1 MLKFIIA
8 FLAGK
13 AAKILLKLLG
23 RRATHFP
30 GELALKICPDFL
42 KYIGKP
48 KNIICVTGTNGKTS
62 TCNMIEDSLRQDGL
76 KILDNSFGSNTLPG
90 ICATFIDGVNFFNK
104 PVYENCVLEVDE
116 RSSLHI
122 YKYVTPTYFICTNL
136 FRDSVMRNAHT
147 EFIFSMIN
155 DYLPSSTKLILNGDD
170 VISSRLGEGI
180 NESRIF
186 FGVNK
191 LEGEQTEDYN
201 IINDG
206 RACPVCGAKMI
217 FDFKRY
223 HHIGKAH
230 CSRCNVKSPDADY
243 TVVSADEKAKTITVS
258 LKGEEHTF
266 PMVNEAIFNIY
277 NEVAVIALLSE
288 YGYAPEKIASFM
300 GKLHITS
307 TRYNETQAGDVRVIC
322 TMLKGYNP
330 IACSRNCHTAR
341 VREGKKAVFF
351 MVDDIHNEQDDSESI
366 TWHYEAD
373 YEALNDESITHIF
386 ASGPRALDVKY
397 RLLLAGIPEEKIT
410 VGRYE
415 KDVIEKMSL
424 DGTDA
429 LLIFYDMHRYDK
441 LEKEV
446 KPAIVSKFA
455 KGGQVK

>member
-13 AAKILLKLLG
+13 AAKILLKLFG

-76 KILDNSFGSNTLPG
+76 EILDNSFGSNTLPG

-104 PVYENCVLEVDE
+104 PVYETCVLEVDE

-122 YKYVTPTYFICTNL
+122 YKYVTPAYFICTNL

-155 DYLPSSTKLILNGDD
+155 DYLPASTKLILNGDD

-180 NESRIF
+180 NKSRVF
-186 FGVNK
+186 FGVDK
-191 LEGEQTEDYN
+191 LDGEQTEDYN

-230 CSRCNVKSPDADY
+230 CSRCDVKSPAADY
-243 TVVSADEKAKTITVS
+243 TVVAADEKTKTIILS
-258 LKGEEHTF
+258 LKGKEYTF

-277 NEVAVIALLSE
+277 NEAAVIALLSE

-300 GKLHITS
+300 SNLHITS
-307 TRYNETQAGDVRVIC
+307 TRYNETQAGDVKVIC

-386 ASGPRALDVKY
+386 ASGPRSLDVKY

-415 KDVIEKMSL
+415 KDVIEKMNL

-455 KGGQVK
+455 KEDK

>member
-30 GELALKICPDFL
+30 GELVLKICPDFL

-76 KILDNSFGSNTLPG
+76 EILDNSFGSNTLPG
-90 ICATFIDGVNFFNK
+90 ICATMIDGVNFFNK

-122 YKYVTPTYFICTNL
+122 YKYVTPNYFICTNL

-155 DYLPSSTKLILNGDD
+155 DYLPASTKLILNGDD

-180 NESRIF
+180 NQSRVF
-186 FGVNK
+186 FGVDK
-191 LEGEQTEDYN
+191 LEGEMTEDYN

-230 CSRCNVKSPDADY
+230 CSHCDVKSPDADY
-243 TVVSADEKAKTITVS
+243 TVVVADKKAKTITVS
-258 LKGEEHTF
+258 LRGKEYIF
-266 PMVNEAIFNIY
+266 PMINEAIFNIY

-288 YGYAPEKIASFM
+288 CGYAPEKIASFM
-300 GKLHITS
+300 SNLNITS
-307 TRYNETQAGDVRVIC
+307 TRYNETQAGDVKVIC

-386 ASGPRALDVKY
+386 ASGPRSLDVKY

-410 VGRYE
+410 VGRHE

-429 LLIFYDMHRYDK
+429 LLIFYDMHRYDM

-446 KPAIVSKFA
+446 KPAIVKKFA
-455 KGGQVK
+455 KEDK

>member
-155 DYLPSSTKLILNGDD
+155 DYLPESTKLILNGDD
-170 VISSRLGEGI
+170 VISSRLGESI
-180 NESRIF
+180 NESRVF
-186 FGVNK
+186 FGVDK
-191 LEGEQTEDYN
+191 LDGEQTEDYN

-230 CSRCNVKSPDADY
+230 CSRCDVKSPDADY
-243 TVVSADEKAKTITVS
+243 TVISADEKAKTITVS
-258 LKGEEHTF
+258 LKGKAHTF
-266 PMVNEAIFNIY
+266 PMINEAIFNIY

-288 YGYAPEKIASFM
+288 YGYSPEKIASFM
-300 GKLHITS
+300 SKLHITS

-386 ASGPRALDVKY
+386 ASGPRSLDVKY

-410 VGRYE
+410 VGRHE

-446 KPAIVSKFA
+446 KPAIVSKFRMED
-455 KGGQVK
+455 K

>member
-8 FLAGK
+8 FIAGK
-13 AAKILLKLLG
+13 AAKLLLKLLG

-30 GELALKICPDFL
+30 GKLALKICPDFL

-62 TCNMIEDSLRQDGL
+62 TCNMIEDSLRQDGIKL
-76 KILDNSFGSNTLPG
+76 LDNSFGSNTLPG
-90 ICATFIDGVNFFNK
+90 ICAVFIDGVNLFNK
-104 PVYENCVLEVDE
+104 PVCDTAVLEVDE

-122 YKYVTPTYFICTNL
+122 YKHITPTYFICSNL

-155 DYLPSSTKLILNGDD
+155 DYLPKETKLILNGDD
-170 VISSRLGEGI
+170 IISSRLGKGA

-186 FGVNK
+186 FGVDK
-191 LEGEQTEDYN
+191 LANEQTEDYN

-206 RACPVCGAKMI
+206 RACPECGAKMI

-230 CSRCNVKSPDADY
+230 CSKCEMKSPENDY
-243 TVVSADEKAKTITVS
+243 TVVSADSENKTMTVRI
-258 LKGEEHTF
+258 KGSDFVF
-266 PMVNEAIFNIY
+266 PMINDAIFNIY
-277 NEVAVIALLSE
+277 NEVSVIALLAE
-288 YGYAPEKIASFM
+288 YGYDPAKIAEFM
-300 GKLHITS
+300 ANLKITS
-307 TRYNETQAGDVRVIC
+307 TRYNETMAGDVKVIC

-330 IACSRNCHTAR
+330 IACSRNCHTAKIR
-341 VREGKKAVFF
+341 PGKKAVFF

-386 ASGPRALDVKY
+386 ASGPRSLDVKY

-410 VGRYE
+410 VGRHE
-415 KDVIEKMSL
+415 SDVIEQMTL
-424 DGTDA
+424 ENTDE

-441 LEKEV
+441 LQNEV
-446 KPAIVSKFA
+446 KPAIVKKFA
-455 KGGQVK
+455 R

>member
-13 AAKILLKLLG
+13 ATKILLRLLG

-30 GELALKICPDFL
+30 GELVLKICPDFL
-42 KYIGKP
+42 RYIGKP
-48 KNIICVTGTNGKTS
+48 RNIICVTGTNGKTS
-62 TCNMIEDSLRQDGL
+62 TCNMIEDSLRQAGL

-90 ICATFIDGVNFFNK
+90 ICATFIDGVNIFNK
-104 PVYENCVLEVDE
+104 PVYDNCVLEVDE

-155 DYLPSSTKLILNGDD
+155 DYLPKSTKLILNGDD

-180 NESRIF
+180 NESRTF
-186 FGVNK
+186 FSVDK

-206 RACPVCGAKMI
+206 RACPECGAKMV

-230 CSRCNVKSPDADY
+230 CSRCAVKSPDADY
-243 TVVSADEKAKTITVS
+243 KVVAADEKAMTMTVS
-258 LKGEEHTF
+258 IKGKEFTF
-266 PMVNEAIFNIY
+266 PMINEAIFNIY
-277 NEVAVIALLSE
+277 NEVAVIALLTE
-288 YGYAPEKIASFM
+288 CGYEAEKIASFL
-300 GKLHITS
+300 KNLHITS
-307 TRYNETQAGDVRVIC
+307 TRYNETMAGDVRVIC

-330 IACSRNCHTAR
+330 IACSRNCHTAKIR
-341 VREGKKAVFF
+341 PGKKAVYF

-386 ASGPRALDVKY
+386 ASGPRCLDVKY

-410 VGRYE
+410 VGRTE
-415 KDVIEKMSL
+415 KDVIDKMNL

-446 KPAIVSKFA
+446 KPAIVKKFA
-455 KGGQVK
+455 KEDK

>member
-1 MLKFIIA
+1 MLKFLIA
-8 FLAGK
+8 FFAGK
-13 AAKILLKLLG
+13 CAKILLKLLG
-23 RRATHFP
+23 KRATHFP
-30 GELALKICPDFL
+30 GKLALKICPDFL
-42 KYIGKP
+42 RYIGKP

-62 TCNMIEDSLRQDGL
+62 TCNMIEDCLRQDNI
-76 KILDNSFGSNTLPG
+76 KVLDNSFGSNTLPG
-90 ICATFIDGVNFFNK
+90 ICATFIDGVNLFNK
-104 PVYENCVLEVDE
+104 PVFDTCVLEVDE

-122 YKYVTPTYFICTNL
+122 YKYVTPTYFICSNL

-170 VISSRLGEGI
+170 VISSRLGKGV
-180 NESRIF
+180 NETRIF
-186 FGVNK
+186 FGVDK
-191 LEGEQTEDYN
+191 LENEQTEDHN

-206 RACPVCGAKMI
+206 RACPECGAKMI

-230 CSRCNVKSPDADY
+230 CSRCDMTSPVSDYVVKS
-243 TVVSADEKAKTITVS
+243 VDEKAMTMTVS
-258 LKGEEHTF
+258 LRGKEYIF
-266 PMVNEAIFNIY
+266 PMINEAIFNIY
-277 NEVAVIALLSE
+277 NEVSVIALLTE
-288 YGYAPEKIASFM
+288 YGFEPEKIASFM
-300 GKLHITS
+300 KNLHITS

-330 IACSRNCHTAR
+330 IACSRNCHTALI
-341 VREGKKAVFF
+341 REGRKAVFF

-373 YEALNDESITHIF
+373 YEALNDDSITHIF
-386 ASGPRALDVKY
+386 ASGPRSLDVKY

-410 VGRYE
+410 VGRHE
-415 KDVIEKMSL
+415 ADVIEKMNL
-424 DGTDA
+424 DDTDS

-446 KPAIVSKFA
+446 KPAIVKKFA
-455 KGGQVK
+455 KEAK

>member
-1 MLKFIIA
+1 MLKF
-8 FLAGK
+8 FLAFYIGK
-13 AAKILLKLLG
+13 AAKIVLKLLG

-30 GELALKICPDFL
+30 GDIALKICPDFL
-42 KYIGKP
+42 RYVGKP

-62 TCNMIEDSLRQDGL
+62 TCNMIADSLRQAGL
-76 KILDNSFGSNTLPG
+76 EILDNSYGSNILPG
-90 ICATFIDGVNFFNK
+90 ICSTMIDGVNLFNK
-104 PVYENCVLEVDE
+104 SLYDHCVLEVDE

-122 YKYVTPTYFICTNL
+122 YKYVTPSYFICSNL

-186 FGVNK
+186 FGVNE
-191 LEGEQTEDYN
+191 LENEQTEESN

-230 CSRCNVKSPDADY
+230 CSKCDTKSPETDY
-243 TVVSADEKAKTITVS
+243 AVTSVDEKAMTMTVS
-258 LKGEEHTF
+258 VKGKEYVF
-266 PMVNEAIFNIY
+266 PMINEAIYNVY
-277 NEVAVIALLSE
+277 NEVSVIALLSE
-288 YGYAPEKIASFM
+288 FGYKPEEISSFI
-300 GKLHITS
+300 KNINITS

-322 TMLKGYNP
+322 TMLKGLNP
-330 IACSRNCHTAR
+330 IACSRNCHTAKIR
-341 VREGKKAVFF
+341 DGKKAIFF
-351 MVDDIHNEQDDSESI
+351 MVDDAFSEQDDSENI

-373 YEALNDESITHIF
+373 FEALNDDSITRIF
-386 ASGPRALDVKY
+386 AVGPRSLDLKY

-410 VGRYE
+410 VGRTAN
-415 KDVIEKMSL
+415 DVISKMNL
-424 DGTDA
+424 DGTDT
-429 LLIFYDMHRYDK
+429 LLVFYDMYHYDT
-441 LEKEV
+441 LEKEI
-446 KPAIVSKFA
+446 KPSIVRKFA
-455 KGGQVK
+455 KEGK

>member
-8 FLAGK
+8 FFAGK
-13 AAKILLKLLG
+13 AAKLLLKLLG

-30 GELALKICPDFL
+30 GKLALKICPDFL

-62 TCNMIEDSLRQDGL
+62 TCNMIEDSLRQDGIKL
-76 KILDNSFGSNTLPG
+76 LDNSFGSNTLPG
-90 ICATFIDGVNFFNK
+90 ICAVFIDGVNLFNK
-104 PVYENCVLEVDE
+104 PVCDTAVLEVDE

-122 YKYVTPTYFICTNL
+122 YKHITPTYFICSNL

-155 DYLPSSTKLILNGDD
+155 DYLPKETKLILNGDD
-170 VISSRLGEGI
+170 IISSRLGKGA
-180 NESRIF
+180 NEKRVF
-186 FGVNK
+186 FGVDK
-191 LEGEQTEDYN
+191 LANEQTEDYN

-206 RACPVCGAKMI
+206 RACPECGAKMI

-230 CSRCNVKSPDADY
+230 CSKCEMKSPENDY
-243 TVVSADEKAKTITVS
+243 TVISADSENKTMTVRI
-258 LKGEEHTF
+258 KGSDFVF
-266 PMVNEAIFNIY
+266 PMINDAIFNIY
-277 NEVAVIALLSE
+277 NEVSVIALLTE
-288 YGYAPEKIASFM
+288 YGYEPAKIAKFM
-300 GKLHITS
+300 ANLKITS
-307 TRYNETQAGDVRVIC
+307 TRYNETMAGDVKVIC

-330 IACSRNCHTAR
+330 IACSRNCHTAKIR
-341 VREGKKAVFF
+341 NGKKAVFF

-386 ASGPRALDVKY
+386 ASGPRSLDVKY

-410 VGRYE
+410 VGRHE
-415 KDVIEKMSL
+415 SDVIEQMTL
-424 DGTDA
+424 ENTDE

-441 LEKEV
+441 LQNEV
-446 KPAIVSKFA
+446 KPAIVKKFA
-455 KGGQVK
+455 R